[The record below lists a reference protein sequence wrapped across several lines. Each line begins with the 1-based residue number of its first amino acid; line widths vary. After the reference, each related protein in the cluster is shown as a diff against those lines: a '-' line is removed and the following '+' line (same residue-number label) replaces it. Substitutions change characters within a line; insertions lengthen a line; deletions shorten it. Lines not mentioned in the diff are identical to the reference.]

1 LEKLKRDGKDPQAL
15 QTKPDLIEGAAKYFV
30 AFTALNASR
39 QMGMD
44 GPGPIP
50 ISEVYAYCEMF
61 GYTSYGERFDMFKF
75 ISACDGT
82 YLKKLESKRGRTSS
96 RPPVNNGHK
105 GLRNGR

>member
-50 ISEVYAYCEMF
+50 ISEVYAYCGMF
-61 GYTSYGERFDMFKF
+61 NITSYSERFDMFRF
-75 ISACDGT
+75 ISVCDGT
-82 YLKKLESKRGRTSS
+82 YLKKLEVKRGRSSS
-96 RPPVNNGHK
+96 RPPSAHGLK
-105 GLRNGR
+105 GVRNRG